1 MMNKEN
7 KMNTIRHYDENK
19 ELQDR
24 YYQTLQKQK
33 DEELLDWIVKQQNG
47 PNRQALEALALKWSA
62 ALGWQFTASIT
73 QKQTTP
79 DNLEMLQPYEA
90 LPAAGKDL
98 SETPDGV
105 IFEVIP
111 GGKFTTQYS
120 RKTILRATQCCS
132 YQELKEFAFYYMAL
146 VENNLLKLSLEPGW
160 DICQCGAPIRIQG
173 SDPDQAF
180 CQICDRWIPHFVAYG
195 DYYEDGSFA
204 APDATNYSELELEEE
219 A

>member
-1 MMNKEN
+1 
-7 KMNTIRHYDENK
+7 MNTIRHYDENK
-19 ELQDR
+19 EIQDQ
-24 YYQTLQKQK
+24 YYRTLQKQK

-90 LPAAGKDL
+90 LPSAGKDL

-160 DICQCGAPIRIQG
+160 DICQCGSPIRIQG

-180 CQICDRWIPHFVAYG
+180 CQICDRWIPHFVSYG
-195 DYYEDGSFA
+195 DYYEESIQDDGSFT